1 MNQDT
6 KNKIIKDFHL
16 SFGYNQ
22 KDLRLFF
29 APGRV
34 NLIGEHTDYNHGLV
48 LPFAI
53 NLGTSLAIRPN
64 GTDSYR
70 FVSSGFKINGEVKTS
85 DDFSQYKQH
94 WWKYPLGVI
103 EIFRQMGYSLT
114 GYDFYFYG
122 DLPHSAGLS
131 SSASIEMVTAIALNN
146 ILSAGFEN
154 FQLVKIARKAENEFI
169 GLNCGIMDMYAIGMG
184 KSGRAVKLD
193 CNTNEGQLV
202 SVDFTGKAFMVS
214 NTNRPRGL
222 AESKYNERVTECSLG
237 LSIAS
242 HYLKLQNLGQLTE
255 EDLVSIKSFFPE
267 QSIYLRL
274 LHVAT
279 ENERVR
285 QMTVSLG
292 NADFK
297 QIGTLLNASHQ
308 SLRDNYAVSCFEL
321 DVLTEEANKLSFT
334 DGSRMTGAGFGGC
347 TLSLID
353 ELAVEEFINRVG
365 SAYFQRTNRKADFY
379 KVFPSDG
386 IHEISVTD

>member
-6 KNKIIKDFHL
+6 KNLIIRGFHQ
-16 SFGYNQ
+16 SFGDKQ

-34 NLIGEHTDYNHGLV
+34 NLIGEHTDYNYGLV

-64 GTDSYR
+64 GTDSFR
-70 FVSSGFKINGEVKTS
+70 FVSSGFKENGEVKINAA
-85 DDFSQYKQH
+85 FEQHKQN

-103 EIFRQMGYSLT
+103 EIFRKMGHNLP
-114 GYDFYFYG
+114 GHDFYFYG

-146 ILSAGFEN
+146 ILSAGFGN
-154 FQLVKIARKAENEFI
+154 FQLVEIARKAENEFI

-184 KSGRAVKLD
+184 KPGKAIKLD
-193 CNTNEGQLV
+193 CNSNDGQLV
-202 SVDFTGKAFMVS
+202 SIDFTGKAFMVS

-222 AESKYNERVTECSLG
+222 ADSKYNERVAECKQG
-237 LSIAS
+237 LALAA
-242 HYLKLQNLGQLTE
+242 HHLKLQNLGQLTVN
-255 EDLVSIKSFFPE
+255 DLVSIKPFFKE
-267 QSIYLRL
+267 QTIYNRL
-274 LHVAT
+274 FHVAS

-285 QMTVSLG
+285 EMVDALET
-292 NADFK
+292 ADFK
-297 QIGTLLNASHQ
+297 QIGLLLNASHL
-308 SLRDNYAVSCFEL
+308 SLRNDYEVSCFEL

-353 ELAVEEFINRVG
+353 DQAKNEFAAKVG
-365 SAYFQRTNRKADFY
+365 EAYLRKTNRAADFY
-379 KVFPSDG
+379 MVHPADG
-386 IHEISVTD
+386 IHEININD

>member
-6 KNKIIKDFHL
+6 KIKIIEDFHR
-16 SFGYNQ
+16 SFGHNQ

-64 GTDSYR
+64 ETDSYR
-70 FVSSGFKINGEVKTS
+70 FVSSGFKIKGEVKIS
-85 DDFSQYKQH
+85 EDFSHLKQH

-103 EIFRQMGYSLT
+103 EIFRQKGYCLS
-114 GYDFYFYG
+114 GHDFYFHG

-146 ILSAGFEN
+146 LLSAGFGD
-154 FQLVKIARKAENEFI
+154 FQLVKIARQAENEFI

-184 KSGRAVKLD
+184 KSGRAIKLD
-193 CNTNEGQLV
+193 CNTNEGELV
-202 SVDFTGKAFMVS
+202 SLDFTGKAFIVS

-222 AESKYNERVTECSLG
+222 ADSKYNERVTECNEGFAL
-237 LSIAS
+237 AN

-255 EDLVSIKSFFPE
+255 DDLISIKPFFTE

-285 QMTVSLG
+285 QMAEALVI
-292 NADFK
+292 ADFK

-347 TLSLID
+347 TLSLIED
-353 ELAVEEFINRVG
+353 LAENEFIARVG
-365 SAYFQRTNRKADFY
+365 EAYLKKTHRKADFY
-379 KVFPSDG
+379 KVYPSDG